1 MRARRMIYMN
11 NLTNEQLS
19 EKAKELRKSIITM
32 VYHAGSGHPGGSLS
46 AIDLMTVL
54 FYNKMNHDSKNM
66 QMRNRDRF
74 ILSKGHI
81 TPALY
86 AILADLGYFEK
97 SELNTLRKFGS
108 ILQGHPDM
116 QKTPGI
122 EVSSGS
128 LGQGLSIAV
137 GVSLGG
143 IMDKIDY
150 RVYCMMGDGE
160 TQEGQIWE
168 AAMAAGHYKLDNLC
182 GIIDVNRL
190 QIDGKVEDVMNVNP
204 LADKW
209 RAFNWNVIQ
218 IDGHKMFEIDN
229 AFDEAKR
236 FKGKPTVI
244 IAQTIKGKGVSFME
258 NNPGWH
264 GKAPNTEQYNI
275 AMDDLNK

>member
-1 MRARRMIYMN
+1 MN